1 MQNRAGFTNP
11 ASESIAN
18 YGTRSKIEFYQY
30 FTYIYL
36 HFTYLRYI

>member
-11 ASESIAN
+11 ASESTAN

-36 HFTYLRYI
+36 HFTYI